1 MMGLRSALFAVAIV
15 TGSTGALRAQATPP
29 NANDMTLE
37 MLARDGYEV
46 KAIQRATTRGFGF
59 VVMMQR
65 GANVRTCLM
74 RINRGPDGRPARE
87 SVCF

>member
-1 MMGLRSALFAVAIV
+1 MMDVRSALFAVAILA
-15 TGSTGALRAQATPP
+15 GSTEALKAQATPP
-29 NANDMTLE
+29 NANAVTLE
-37 MLARDGYEV
+37 MLASDGYEV

-65 GANVRTCLM
+65 GASVRTCLM
-74 RINRGPDGRPARE
+74 RISRGSDGRPARD